1 MWLSLKLKDSAP
13 KGATKYTRSYSINR
27 SIIGIWLL
35 ETNPSALTS
44 NLDGNDNDIDWS
56 DGMTESELNYGL
68 LLVSSL
74 PFHLAPRPVH
84 RVEVVDV
91 VGLLAPVHTTFDVS
105 PVETRRSPPVGWRPR
120 LPVKPPRV
128 VVEDEED
135 VTGFDAVER
144 VNDVHEV
151 SRHEAYGSDQSTWAQ
166 SSPTILTSSYHTKI
180 HSTIHKNA
188 VQ

>member
-1 MWLSLKLKDSAP
+1 MAKLKIKDGAP
-13 KGATKYTRSYSINR
+13 KRAKYTRSYSINR

-120 LPVKPPRV
+120 RPVRPPML
-128 VVEDEED
+128 VVEDEAD
-135 VTGFDAVER
+135 AVNVTGFDAVER
-144 VNDVHEV
+144 VNGVHEM
-151 SRHEAYGSDQSTWAQ
+151 
-166 SSPTILTSSYHTKI
+166 
-180 HSTIHKNA
+180 
-188 VQ
+188 